1 MMHIVKDTNE
11 KVQALVSQSNGNHFD
26 STLSL
31 KQSSLDLNM
40 FPITTEDQ
48 LMDIEKKIDDDIN
61 FKNELVIL

>member
-11 KVQALVSQSNGNHFD
+11 KVQALVSKSNENNFV

-31 KQSSLDLNM
+31 GKSSLDMNI
-40 FPITTEDQ
+40 FPITTEDE
-48 LMDIEKKIDDDIN
+48 LINLEKNIDDVN

>member
-11 KVQALVSQSNGNHFD
+11 KVQALVSKSNENNFV

-31 KQSSLDLNM
+31 GKSSLDMNI
-40 FPITTEDQ
+40 FPITTEDK
-48 LMDIEKKIDDDIN
+48 LVNIEKNIDDDVN